1 MKIDK
6 SIAEVKCLKP
16 TKCFW
21 YQKKDNECCVSPYEG
36 CIRNKAQKGE

>member
-1 MKIDK
+1 MKVDK
-6 SIAEVKCLKP
+6 SIAENKCLKP

-21 YQKKDNECCVSPYEG
+21 YHKKDSDCHVSPYEG

>member
-1 MKIDK
+1 MKVDK
-6 SIAEVKCLKP
+6 SIAENKCLKP

-21 YQKKDNECCVSPYEG
+21 YHKKDSDCHVSPYEE